1 MSCLFADFALQGR
14 MFIKRNRTHHGD
26 KEYESI
32 LLVQGERVP
41 GPRPPGRPAKDEKRK
56 TVVVHHTLAN
66 LSKLPEGLIATIARY
81 CEAERAGKPL
91 DALAGD
97 GEISI
102 GPVFGQLGAL
112 LALARELGLEAALGS
127 SREAKLALF
136 LVLARV
142 AHRGSR
148 LSAVRW
154 AEDHAVAAA
163 LGLEGF
169 DEDDLYGALDWLDGQ
184 QARVEAAL
192 AKGRALGTVFL
203 YDVSSSYLEG
213 QKNELAASGYNRD
226 GKRYKKQI
234 VLGLLTDATG
244 EPLSVQV
251 YEGNTSDPTTVAD
264 QIQKLA
270 ERFEAKDVVLVGDR
284 GMIRGPG
291 KELLAA
297 RGFHYISSLTDPEI
311 RALLAKGTLQA
322 NLFDEAVTEVES
334 EGVRYILRRNAAMMD
349 RTRSRRADQL
359 RKVQSKVDARNALVT
374 ASERASSDVSL
385 QRARGWLATYKLDR
399 FVIPALD
406 GRQVVLE
413 IDAPAKATV
422 EQLDGCYVVV
432 SDAPRTCADAHM
444 LWDRYGDLQK
454 VERDFRLLK
463 TGALEIRP
471 LFLRKAGRTRAHAF
485 VAMLALRLVRAL
497 ERRVAPLDLTVQD
510 ALDRLAGVRL
520 VSMADPALGLWRLPA
535 RFHEPVQKILH
546 VLPALPVPMLSRQA
560 MD

>member
-1 MSCLFADFALQGR
+1 
-14 MFIKRNRTHHGD
+14 MFIKRNRTRHGD

-41 GPRPPGRPAKDEKRK
+41 APRPPGRPAKDEKRK

-66 LSKLPEGLIATIARY
+66 LSKLPEGLIATIAKY
-81 CEAERAGKPL
+81 CEAERSGQPL
-91 DALAGD
+91 DTLAGD
-97 GEISI
+97 GEISV
-102 GPVFGQLGAL
+102 GPVYGPLASL
-112 LALARELGLEAALGS
+112 RALARELGIEAALGS
-127 SREAKLALF
+127 GREAKLALF

-154 AEDHAVAAA
+154 AEDQAVGAA

-169 DEDDLYGALDWLDGQ
+169 DEDDLYGALDWLEGQ
-184 QARVEAAL
+184 QARIEAAL
-192 AKGRALGTVFL
+192 AAGRKLGTVFL

-213 QKNELAASGYNRD
+213 QHNELAAPGYNRD

-234 VLGLLTDATG
+234 VLGLLTDVSG

-251 YEGNTSDPTTVAD
+251 YQGNTSDPVTVAD
-264 QIQKLA
+264 QIEKLA

-291 KELLAA
+291 KALLAQ
-297 RGFHYISSLTDPEI
+297 RGFHYITSLTDPEI
-311 RALLAKGTLQA
+311 RALLEKGTLQA
-322 NLFDEAVTEVES
+322 NLFDDNVTEVDS
-334 EGVRYILRRNAAMMD
+334 GGVRYILRRNAAMTE
-349 RTRSRRADQL
+349 RTRARRADQL
-359 RKVQSKVDARNALVT
+359 AKVHNKVEARNAQV
-374 ASERASSDVSL
+374 ADRPRASPDVSL
-385 QRARGWLATYKLDR
+385 RHAQRWLAAYKLDR
-399 FVIPALD
+399 FVTPSLE
-406 GRQVVLE
+406 GKVVHLQ
-413 IDAPAKATV
+413 IDAEARAHV

-432 SDAPRTCADAHM
+432 SNAPAAVADATT

-485 VAMLALRLVRAL
+485 VAMLALRIVRAL
-497 ERRVAPLDLTVQD
+497 ERRVAPLGLTVAD
-510 ALDRLAGVRL
+510 TLERLNAVRL
-520 VSMADPALGLWRLPA
+520 VSLADPALGLWRLPA
-535 RFHEPVQKILH
+535 RYHEPVQSVLA
-546 VLPALPVPMLSRQA
+546 VLPPLPTPVLSRQVMA
-560 MD
+560 